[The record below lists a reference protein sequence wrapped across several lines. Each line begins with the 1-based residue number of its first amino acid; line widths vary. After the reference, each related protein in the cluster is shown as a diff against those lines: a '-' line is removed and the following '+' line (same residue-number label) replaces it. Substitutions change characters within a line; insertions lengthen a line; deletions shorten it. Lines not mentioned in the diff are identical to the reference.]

1 MKSCVDIDW
10 LIALQNI
17 AYSRPHPLNLQLQ
30 LKTAKMAEAAPS
42 LSLSAGYS
50 IHAHLDA
57 MDDADTPGDGSGG
70 GAVGTGGQKRLR
82 ASPDIRSANVEPSAQ
97 PNAAALDHLIASVL
111 GKQRLSPALHKNVSF
126 QLSKLDGRIRKQ
138 LALHERIAKNSEAI
152 RSLADGKLPNGIRP
166 FKATVDSP
174 YLDEPVPSVLAT
186 VSLDFSNM
194 TVREAKEKLY
204 LSQISIAKSLDN
216 HVMSL
221 QMEAVKTEITEE
233 AFTAACTVSIFS
245 KSEAASSIASKLG
258 ICVNSS
264 KEVEDETKLTHV
276 QCHTLFVNLLEKIG
290 LEEESKQKRIDN
302 QKNQFKKLVEEAAKL
317 SPKDLL
323 DKAIESKVASVMK
336 KKEKSNGSGKI
347 DLLGAYV
354 HNEEFVEDPESFAT
368 IAAPPGLPKPKPKAK
383 PKPKPKPKSAKDS
396 SAHSSSK
403 NDGGP
408 PVNKDSG
415 TKGKGKGKNKDKGK
429 GKGKKE
435 GKSEPKGG
443 KKTTKGKGKG
453 KQAKN

>member
-82 ASPDIRSANVEPSAQ
+82 ASPDLRPANVEPSAQ

-174 YLDEPVPSVLAT
+174 YLDDPVPSVLAT

-221 QMEAVKTEITEE
+221 QMEAVKTEITKE

-290 LEEESKQKRIDN
+290 LEENPNKKGLTTRRTNSRSWLRRQQSFLQKISLTR
-302 QKNQFKKLVEEAAKL
+302 L
-317 SPKDLL
+317 
-323 DKAIESKVASVMK
+323 
-336 KKEKSNGSGKI
+336 
-347 DLLGAYV
+347 
-354 HNEEFVEDPESFAT
+354 
-368 IAAPPGLPKPKPKAK
+368 
-383 PKPKPKPKSAKDS
+383 
-396 SAHSSSK
+396 
-403 NDGGP
+403 
-408 PVNKDSG
+408 
-415 TKGKGKGKNKDKGK
+415 
-429 GKGKKE
+429 
-435 GKSEPKGG
+435 
-443 KKTTKGKGKG
+443 
-453 KQAKN
+453 